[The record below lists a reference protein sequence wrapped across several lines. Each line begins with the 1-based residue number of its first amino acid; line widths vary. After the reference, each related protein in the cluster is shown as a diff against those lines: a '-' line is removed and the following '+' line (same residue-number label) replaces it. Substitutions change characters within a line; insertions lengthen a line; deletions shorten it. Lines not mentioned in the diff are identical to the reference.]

1 MICRSV
7 PSYSPTARARVTADC
22 CPEQPRQSPLAR
34 GNGSPH
40 LSQIGGVMGRID
52 CQQPRHTHPDSGSSR
67 RASQA
72 AHAGASKATPS
83 AFVQAEIRNSGLAIG
98 HRAVIS
104 DRGCGIRLGTGVH
117 SLCALMRTSSE
128 STSPCSIF
136 PMGSIRTIPFSAAN
150 QARVSGVESIRA
162 ASPRQPVSRVSKTD
176 DSGTLSLV
184 ADCLLRCWKEWKCRP
199 ESVGW
204 RT

>member
-1 MICRSV
+1 MISRSV
-7 PSYSPTARARVTADC
+7 PSYSPTARARVTGDC
-22 CPEQPRQSPLAR
+22 CQEQPRHSPLAR

-52 CQQPRHTHPDSGSSR
+52 CQQRRHTHPDSGSAR
-67 RASQA
+67 RASQT
-72 AHAGASKATPS
+72 AHAGANKAAPS
-83 AFVQAEIRNSGLAIG
+83 AFAQAEIKNLGLGIRDSGLG

-136 PMGSIRTIPFSAAN
+136 PMGSIRTRPFPS
-150 QARVSGVESIRA
+150 
-162 ASPRQPVSRVSKTD
+162 SK
-176 DSGTLSLV
+176 SGTSF
-184 ADCLLRCWKEWKCRP
+184 RRRINSS
-199 ESVGW
+199 SVS
-204 RT
+204 TSACEPSE